1 MMYKNIYHDIK
12 IPGKITWYC
21 KNNHLIYKHVLI
33 SEWYNP
39 LSEVIEANNE
49 LTY

>member
-1 MMYKNIYHDIK
+1 MKDYLV
-12 IPGKITWYC
+12 C
-21 KNNHLIYKHVLI
+21 RNNHLIYTHVLI
-33 SEWYNP
+33 SEKYNP